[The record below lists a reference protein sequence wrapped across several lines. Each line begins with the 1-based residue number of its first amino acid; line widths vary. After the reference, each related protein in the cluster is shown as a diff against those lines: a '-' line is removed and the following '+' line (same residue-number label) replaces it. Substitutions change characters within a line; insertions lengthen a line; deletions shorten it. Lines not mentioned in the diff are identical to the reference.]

1 MNDMPGIKRPELH
14 ALPQVRD
21 RMTFLYMEHCTV
33 NREDSAI
40 AVKDAQGVIH
50 IPAASISVLMLGPG
64 TTITHRAMELM
75 GDTGVTTIW
84 VGEQG
89 VRYYASGRPLTSR
102 SALLMRQAE
111 LVTNMRSHLEVAR
124 KMYQMR
130 FPDEDVSRLTMQ
142 QLRGREGARVRAVYR
157 KCAQETGVAW
167 SGRDYK
173 PDDFSAGDP
182 INQALSAA
190 HQCLYGL
197 AAAVIQALGCSL
209 GLGFVHVGHELS
221 FVYDIADLY
230 KAEFSIPIA
239 FNCVASNT
247 EDLCGTVRRTV
258 RDAMSKDRLIARM
271 VKDIHALLDDQEG
284 TAEETNVIYLW
295 DERKGLVNNGINYDR
310 GGSQ

>member
-1 MNDMPGIKRPELH
+1 MSELPGIIRPDLH

-21 RMTFLYMEHCTV
+21 RMTFLYMERCAV

-40 AVKDAQGVIH
+40 TVKDTQGVIH

-75 GDTGVTTIW
+75 GDTGVTTLW

-89 VRYYASGRPLTSR
+89 VRYYAAGRPLTSR
-102 SALLMRQAE
+102 SNLLTRQAE
-111 LVTNMRSHLEVAR
+111 LVMNMRSHLEVAR

-130 FPDEDVSRLTMQ
+130 FPNEDVSHLTMQ

-157 KCAQETGVAW
+157 KCAQETGVEW

-173 PDDFSAGDP
+173 PDDFSAGNP

-209 GLGFVHVGHELS
+209 GLGFVHVGHEWS

-230 KAEFSIPIA
+230 KAELSIPIA
-239 FNCVASNT
+239 FKCAAEVSD
-247 EDLCGTVRRTV
+247 DLPGRVRRAV
-258 RDAMSKDRLIARM
+258 RDAMSRERLIARM
-271 VKDIHALLDDQEG
+271 VRDIHELLDDQES
-284 TAEETNVIYLW
+284 TIEDVNVVYLW
-295 DERKGLVNNGINYDR
+295 DDRRKLVNNGINYDCE
-310 GGSQ
+310 GSR